1 MLCLEEGMERVG
13 TRFLKVALE
22 DLKVSIGYSKP
33 PKLGFTV
40 KFTSFLKNWVLS
52 MRQTWIHIL
61 GMS

>member
-1 MLCLEEGMERVG
+1 MG